1 MHPVIHRRL
10 LCTARESGAYFDLLY
25 AGIPPVHLF
34 NFQEQ
39 QVVELLH
46 SGLQDRLQPEDPPG
60 PRHGLA
66 GDHVPVALRGGTKQ
80 SQQTIVTRRF
90 NHFQQSVE
98 ARGALPRPFPPSIP
112 PSAPTDP
119 TPPSLLLGLVV
130 PRTAGHISAAQDWFL
145 KEVPPAQLEQVTFK
159 APIPHTHTYRYIGCG
174 NLSKCREKLDFVT
187 SQRVHSENR
196 VFQ

>member
-10 LCTARESGAYFDLLY
+10 LCTAQESGAYFDLLY

-46 SGLQDRLQPEDPPG
+46 AGLQDRLQPEDPPG

-112 PSAPTDP
+112 PSAPTLS

-130 PRTAGHISAAQDWFL
+130 PRTAGQISAAQDWFL
-145 KEVPPAQLEQVTFK
+145 KEVPRHNLNRRLLKLPS
-159 APIPHTHTYRYIGCG
+159 HTHTHIDILG
-174 NLSKCREKLDFVT
+174 LVT
-187 SQRVHSENR
+187 YQSAERN
-196 VFQ
+196 